1 MMEKVQRF
9 GSAMLAPVLLFAVAG
24 LAVALAIIAQ
34 NEQLFGGL
42 AAPGTAWS
50 NFWRVWESGAW
61 TVFNQ
66 MELLFVLGLPIALA
80 RTANARAV
88 LEAAL
93 LYLTFNYFV
102 AGFLEV
108 FGGSFGI
115 DYAAE
120 PGGESGLKLIAGI
133 KTLDTGILGA
143 IFISAVA
150 VWIHNRYFDKK
161 LPEFL
166 GIFQGSQ
173 FVYIVG
179 ILVMMPL
186 ALIVCLVWP
195 QIQLGISSLQ
205 GFLVTSG
212 SLGVGAYTFLE
223 RILIPT
229 GLHHFVYSPFVFGPA
244 VVPEGIQA
252 HWVSNLT
259 TYAESNAPLKEQF
272 PGGGFAL
279 HGNPKVFAPLGIA
292 AAFYTTA
299 RPEKR
304 KATLALLVPVVLTAM
319 LTGITEPLEFTF
331 LFIAPLLFAVHAV
344 LSGLMTAIMYQLGL
358 SGNMGAGLIDVV
370 TQNWVPLW
378 AQHHATYLMQIG
390 VGLCFTVVYFALF
403 RFLILKLDLKTP
415 GREENKD
422 VKLYS
427 KQEYREAKKNGRL
440 GAAPDTDDAAET
452 TPGAVP
458 NAASDA
464 GSEAPADDPYSQRAT
479 DFLRL
484 LGGADNIADVNNCAT
499 RLRVSVKDPA
509 RVADPDSFSEA
520 GALGLVNKGTAVQV
534 IVGMD
539 VPQVRDRFEG
549 LMAHA

>member
-34 NEQLFGGL
+34 NEQLMGDL
-42 AAPGTAWS
+42 AAPGTWWS

-80 RTANARAV
+80 KMANARAV

-108 FGGSFGI
+108 FGSSFGI

-120 PGGESGLKLIAGI
+120 PGGESGLKMIAGI

-150 VWIHNRYFDKK
+150 VWIHNRYFEKK

-179 ILVMMPL
+179 IFIMLPL
-186 ALIVCLVWP
+186 ALIVCFIWP
-195 QIQLGISSLQ
+195 QVQLGISSLQ
-205 GFLVTSG
+205 GFLMTSG
-212 SLGVGAYTFLE
+212 SLGVGLYTFLE

-259 TYAESNAPLKEQF
+259 TYAESSAPLNEQF

-299 RPEKR
+299 KPEKR
-304 KATLALLVPVVLTAM
+304 KATLALLIPVVLTAM

-331 LFIAPLLFAVHAV
+331 LFVAPLLFTIHAV

-358 SGNMGAGLIDVV
+358 AGNMGGGLIDFIA
-370 TQNWVPLW
+370 QNWVPLW
-378 AQHHATYLMQIG
+378 AQHHATYIMQIG
-390 VGLCFTVVYFALF
+390 VGLCFTVVYFVLF
-403 RFLILKLDLKTP
+403 RFLILKLNLKTP
-415 GREENKD
+415 GREDNKD

-427 KQEYREAKKNGRL
+427 KQEYREAKKKGS
-440 GAAPDTDDAAET
+440 TDDAA
-452 TPGAVP
+452 P
-458 NAASDA
+458 AAPT
-464 GSEAPADDPYSQRAT
+464 SEASPEGAAPASVATAEPTDPYIQRAT
-479 DFLRL
+479 DFLTL
-484 LGGADNIADVNNCAT
+484 LGGAENITSVNNCAT
-499 RLRVSVKDPA
+499 RLRVSVAEPDK
-509 RVADPDSFSEA
+509 VAGADEFQEA
-520 GALGLVNKGTAVQV
+520 GALGLVNKGTAIQV

-539 VPQVRDRFEG
+539 VPQVRDKFES
-549 LMAHA
+549 LMGGSS